1 MVLVIYI
8 PKILQVLASK
18 YSWDPPRNKGAKFFN
33 LRKNSTLMTP
43 LDKNQGKSEIK
54 TNLNSCI
61 PFAP

>member
-8 PKILQVLASK
+8 PKILQVVAPK

-43 LDKNQGKSEIK
+43 LDKIK
-54 TNLNSCI
+54 EKVKLRLT
-61 PFAP
+61 